1 MAADAP
7 NRLAVLAGRGDLP
20 LQVAAREADSFVVT
34 FQSVETNA
42 QPDYEARFEKLGGLF
57 KELHKQGV
65 KRVCFA
71 GGLRRPALNPLRF
84 DATMMRL
91 APRLIAAMKGG
102 DDHILRIV
110 VEVFEDAGFTV
121 VGAHEICP
129 EILATE
135 GLIAGEAPSEQALR
149 DMDRAHAILTALSPV
164 DVGQGCVVANGL
176 CYGIETIQGTDA
188 MLSFIAQNTLSRQG
202 VLMKRA
208 KVGQE
213 LRVDMPAIGP
223 ETLHGAH
230 SAGLAGVVVQAGQVM
245 IVDPVETCA
254 LAKELGLFIYGEAR

>member
-1 MAADAP
+1 MEGEAST
-7 NRLAVLAGRGDLP
+7 RLAVLSGRGDLP
-20 LQVAAREADSFVVT
+20 IQVAAREAGSFVVS
-34 FQSVETNA
+34 FKDVETDVTA
-42 QPDYEARFEKLGGLF
+42 DYVARFEKMGGLF

-65 KRVCFA
+65 SRVCFA

-110 VEVFEDAGFTV
+110 IEIFEDAGFTV
-121 VGAHEICP
+121 VAPHEILP

-135 GLIAGEAPSEQALR
+135 GVIAGNAPDGQSQK
-149 DMDRAHAILTALSPV
+149 DIDRARDILTALAPV
-164 DVGQGCVVANGL
+164 DVGQACVVANGL

-188 MLSFIAQNTLSRQG
+188 MLRVVAEGSLSRQG

-208 KVGQE
+208 KEGQE

-223 ETLHGAH
+223 ETLHSAH
-230 SAGLAGVVVQAGQVM
+230 AAGLAGIVVETGRVM
-245 IVDPVETCA
+245 IVDPEQTRD
-254 LAKELGLFIYGEAR
+254 LAVQLGLFIYGEAG